1 MEDQR
6 AHERIN
12 VLEGVLA
19 DHIDSHDQIERSIAE
34 NTALT
39 KEIAA
44 NTGEL
49 VALVKGV
56 KGFRAL
62 TLWAAPFI
70 IALMAA
76 WAWLKGHV

>member
-6 AHERIN
+6 AHERITN
-12 VLEGVLA
+12 LEVILA
-19 DHIDSHDQIERSIAE
+19 EHFDSHDQIEKSIAE
-34 NTALT
+34 NTDLT
-39 KEIAA
+39 KEIAV

-49 VALVKGV
+49 VALVKGI

-70 IALMAA
+70 IAVMAA
-76 WAWLKGHV
+76 WAWIKGHV